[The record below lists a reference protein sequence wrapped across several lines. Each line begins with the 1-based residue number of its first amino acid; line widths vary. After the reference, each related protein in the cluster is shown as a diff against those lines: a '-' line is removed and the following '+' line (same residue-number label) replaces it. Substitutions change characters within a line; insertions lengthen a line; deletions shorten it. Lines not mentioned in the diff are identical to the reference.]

1 MLGTFARIVSGPRTK
16 WVVVAVWVALAAV
29 LGSVGMMKLPDR
41 VDDQVGTS
49 SANPEDTQS
58 ARLAATLR
66 ERFEGG
72 ESFLTLIVYRRQGG
86 LTAADRERL
95 LRDAAAAA
103 ELEDVG
109 PPVTAFGLQGRPE
122 LASGDGAVAFT
133 AVPLLAP
140 RTEDRTEGLEELR
153 ELTGEGT
160 GGLEVRVTGPGALQS
175 DISTALEAADGPLIV
190 LTVLLVLGLL
200 LAIYRSPVVA
210 LIPLLVVGISL
221 AIAQGLIYIYAEA
234 ADATVDRTA
243 LSLLAVLV
251 FGAGTDY
258 CLLLVS
264 RYASA
269 LRQTEDKHEAMT
281 HAFPGA
287 SPAIAA
293 SGITVAAALLT
304 AISARLE
311 SNQILG
317 PVNAIGILVVLAAS
331 LTLLPALLTI
341 AGRRGFWP
349 SRHAVELEPGV
360 AARPEPQLLPGL
372 GPLPAGLRQSAQA
385 SGVLGR
391 RDGIWGRIGAR
402 VVRRPVVALVV
413 SAALLGAGALGLFGY
428 GLEVDQ
434 IDEFRQD
441 TASTEGYDLLRTGF
455 PEGALVPTNVLVD
468 NRDGPPDRAVTQL
481 RSRIGEIGGVA
492 AVSEV
497 QRRSRDG
504 RAASF
509 LVTFADDPYGD
520 PALDR
525 VEEIRDELANAP
537 PGVRALA
544 GDGTAARLDYREAGA
559 ADQKRIVPLVLA
571 VIFITLVL
579 LLRALVAPVFLLL
592 TVVASFFAAL
602 GISLVAFDVLLGESA
617 VDPAYVLFSFI
628 FLVALGVDYNIFL
641 MSAVRE
647 GTPEYGTREAILR
660 AIRSTGPVIT
670 SAGLI
675 LAGTFAVL
683 TTLPLEVLLQIGFT
697 VALGVLLDTFLVR
710 MVTVPAIAW
719 LLGETTWWPSRPAG
733 GLDG

>member
-1 MLGTFARIVSGPRTK
+1 MSGPRTK
-16 WVVVAVWVALAAV
+16 WIVVGVWIALAVV

-49 SANPEDTQS
+49 AANPGDTQS
-58 ARLAATLR
+58 AQLADTLR

-72 ESFLTLIVYRRQGG
+72 ETFLTLVVYRREGG
-86 LTAADRERL
+86 LTEADRQVL

-103 ELEDVG
+103 ELEGVG
-109 PPVTAFGLQGRPE
+109 PPTTPFGPEGRPE
-122 LASGDGAVAFT
+122 LASPGGEVAFT
-133 AVPLLAP
+133 ALPLLAP
-140 RTEDRTEGLEELR
+140 KAEDRTETLDELR
-153 ELTGEGT
+153 ELTGEGS

-175 DISTALEAADGPLIV
+175 DISTALEAADAPLIALTALFV
-190 LTVLLVLGLL
+190 LTLL
-200 LAIYRSPVVA
+200 LLIYRSPIVA
-210 LIPLLVVGISL
+210 LLPLLVVGVSL
-221 AIAQGLIYIYAEA
+221 AIAQGLIYLYAEA

-264 RYASA
+264 RYTSA
-269 LRQTEDKHEAMT
+269 LRRYEDKHAAMAS
-281 HAFPGA
+281 AFPGA

-304 AISARLE
+304 ALVATLE

-349 SRHAVELEPGV
+349 SRGAVEVPPE
-360 AARPEPQLLPGL
+360 AAERPQPQLLPGL
-372 GPLPAGLRQSAQA
+372 GPLPEGLRTSAESA
-385 SGVLGR
+385 GVVGER
-391 RDGIWGRIGAR
+391 EGIWGRIGAR
-402 VVRRPVVALVV
+402 VVRRPVVAVAV
-413 SAALLGAGALGLFGY
+413 SAALLGAGALGLLGY

-434 IDEFRQD
+434 IDEFRED

-468 NRDGPPDRAVTQL
+468 NEDGPPDAAVAQL
-481 RSRIGEIGGVA
+481 RSEIGEIEGVA
-492 AVSEV
+492 AVSEI

-504 RAASF
+504 QAATF
-509 LVTFADDPYGD
+509 FVTFADDPYGD

-525 VEEIRDELANAP
+525 VEQIRSEVLADAP

-544 GDGTAARLDYREAGA
+544 GDGTAARLDYRDAGA
-559 ADQKRIVPLVLA
+559 ADQKRIVPLVLL

-579 LLRALVAPVFLLL
+579 LLRALVAPLFLLA

-602 GISLVAFDVLLGESA
+602 GISLVAFNVLLGEFA

-647 GTPEYGTREAILR
+647 EVPEHGTREAILR

-710 MVTVPAIAW
+710 TVTVPAIAW
-719 LLGETTWWPSRPAG
+719 LLDERTWWPSRPAG
-733 GLDG
+733 RR

>member
-1 MLGTFARIVSGPRTK
+1 MLGTFARVVSGPRTK
-16 WVVVAVWVALAAV
+16 WVVVAVWVGLAAA

-58 ARLAATLR
+58 AQLAATLR

-72 ESFLTLIVYRRQGG
+72 ESFLTLIVYRRGGG
-86 LTAADRERL
+86 LSDADRGRL

-103 ELEDVG
+103 EVEGVG
-109 PPVTAFGLQGRPE
+109 PPVTPFGPRGRPE

-140 RTEDRTEGLEELR
+140 RAEDRTEALDELR

-160 GGLEVRVTGPGALQS
+160 GGLEVRITGPGALQS
-175 DISTALEAADGPLIV
+175 DISTALEAADGPLIA
-190 LTVLLVLGLL
+190 LTALLVLGLL
-200 LAIYRSPVVA
+200 LAIYRSPIVA
-210 LIPLLVVGISL
+210 LIPLLVVGMSL
-221 AIAQGLIYIYAEA
+221 AIAQGLIYIYADA
-234 ADATVDRTA
+234 ADVTVDRTA

-269 LRQTEDKHEAMT
+269 LRQTEDRHQAMAD
-281 HAFPGA
+281 AFPGA

-349 SRHAVELEPGV
+349 SRRAVELAPGV
-360 AARPEPQLLPGL
+360 APRPEPQLLPGL
-372 GPLPAGLRQSAQA
+372 GPLPAGLRQSAEA

-402 VVRRPVVALVV
+402 VVRRPVVAVAV
-413 SAALLGAGALGLFGY
+413 SAALLGAGALGLLGY

-468 NRDGPPDRAVTQL
+468 DRDGPPDNAVGRL
-481 RSRIGEIGGVA
+481 RGRIGEIDGVA
-492 AVSEV
+492 AVSDV

-504 RAASF
+504 RAATF

-537 PGVRALA
+537 PGARALA

-559 ADQKRIVPLVLA
+559 ADQRRIVPLVLA

-579 LLRALVAPVFLLL
+579 LLRALVAPLFLLL

-710 MVTVPAIAW
+710 TVTVPAIAW
-719 LLGETTWWPSRPAG
+719 LLGEATWWPSRPAG
-733 GLDG
+733 G